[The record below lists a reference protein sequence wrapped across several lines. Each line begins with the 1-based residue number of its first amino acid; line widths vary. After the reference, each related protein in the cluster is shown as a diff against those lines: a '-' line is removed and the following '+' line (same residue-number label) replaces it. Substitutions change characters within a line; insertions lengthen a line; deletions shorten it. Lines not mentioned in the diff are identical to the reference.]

1 MPTGNIYRSKDLAL
15 ENRISQWQDV
25 HGTMKYPVLMKSI
38 GKCKIKQD
46 KEFPLRKKQKYFN
59 NFENLLKVKKINKII
74 SYQHLKTN

>member
-1 MPTGNIYRSKDLAL
+1 
-15 ENRISQWQDV
+15 
-25 HGTMKYPVLMKSI
+25 MKSI

-46 KEFPLRKKQKYFN
+46 KEFPLRKHQKYFN